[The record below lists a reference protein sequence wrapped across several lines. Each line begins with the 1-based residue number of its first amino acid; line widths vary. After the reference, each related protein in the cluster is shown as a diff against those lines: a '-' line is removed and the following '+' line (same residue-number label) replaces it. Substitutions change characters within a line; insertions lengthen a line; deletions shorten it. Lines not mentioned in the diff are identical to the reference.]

1 MDDAALIRLAGQELT
16 ALTDGVATR
25 ALAMVA
31 ERPAGPNMLKAVL
44 AHELVAGHALM
55 MRLAAKTELFF
66 GLIAADRTPDEQDR
80 GCRQAVRL
88 SGAAARLTERYR
100 QGLVSLARLQGWAAE
115 AAATR
120 RPAADPLAALAHAD
134 PGRDDDVDDPGL
146 DKPDGGGPRGGRR
159 SPARLLAELAAFDK
173 AARAALN
180 GGTPNGAGNGTHLQA
195 SPAQRDLPAEA
206 SAKARDLPAEA
217 SAKAR
222 DLPAEASAKAGRLR
236 NGNPSGDL
244 TKAPRCGARTRAGHP
259 CGQPAMPNGR
269 CRLHGGMSTGALTET
284 GRTRCRTA
292 GLVYGERSAEIIDL
306 KRAAARH
313 GRRLQALAAEADRLA
328 NAESKKERATP
339 CQARIPAGRTATGGA
354 TLPATRDRLLGS
366 TTLSRD
372 ALRAP
377 DGERDRRATG
387 GDATTGRARAA
398 HPYSPPRLR
407 ASA

>member
-44 AHELVAGHALM
+44 AHQLVAGHALM

-120 RPAADPLAALAHAD
+120 SPAADPLAALAHAD
-134 PGRDDDVDDPGL
+134 PGRDDDPDDLDADDSDP

-180 GGTPNGAGNGTHLQA
+180 GGKPNGAGNGTHLQA

-206 SAKARDLPAEA
+206 SAKA
-217 SAKAR
+217 
-222 DLPAEASAKAGRLR
+222 GRLR

-244 TKAPRCGARTRAGHP
+244 AKAPRCGARTRAGHP

-269 CRLHGGMSTGALTET
+269 CRLHGGMSTGARTAT
-284 GRTRCRTA
+284 GRARCRTA
-292 GLVYGERSAEIIDL
+292 GHVHGERSAEIIDL